1 MIRGL
6 SHGKFTGVVL
16 TKSIAES
23 VLTARLLSALREK
36 RVDIDE
42 TVKAMRKGKDK
53 TKQAIPDK
61 TSEATKFIQPLV
73 DAVVHNLQPFLVTMD
88 QTATSSG
95 DTKEFQDTQHDNA
108 KLRQKLQQAGIPI
121 TPVKRKTVQKDT
133 EQALSSPDDED
144 PNEQEQ
150 SDILND
156 PTDVLSD
163 KLPFNIED
171 TKAWVSNIRK
181 DLSATQHKQFDT
193 HVNKMLKII
202 EDKKFKQD
210 ELQTMATRFGLL
222 LHMVTDAVDEL
233 QTVFQRENAVHAK
246 VMLPTFKNNFA
257 QFHSKQPIIYIGSTR
272 LKPAQRDF
280 NRLATTRQLQNGA
293 LPKVEVAIRYW
304 VDNAKNGRFI
314 TLALSSHSG
323 YRDAWAAEHA
333 TIQAWQARLSHP
345 FIAKFLVK
353 KDMCGANAYFDNK
366 AKFMEW
372 SIQAMDRW
380 LVDFSKDLPYGYI
393 MMKH

>member
-1 MIRGL
+1 MQDIKLTDLTHKDIQEWMIRGL

-144 PNEQEQ
+144 PNESLPVQPQVPKKRKINNEGK
-150 SDILND
+150 SN
-156 PTDVLSD
+156 PTSSMT
-163 KLPFNIED
+163 PQMYCRISFPSTSRTPRRGCPIFAR
-171 TKAWVSNIRK
+171 T
-181 DLSATQHKQFDT
+181 SAQHSISSLT
-193 HVNKMLKII
+193 PM
-202 EDKKFKQD
+202 
-210 ELQTMATRFGLL
+210 
-222 LHMVTDAVDEL
+222 
-233 QTVFQRENAVHAK
+233 
-246 VMLPTFKNNFA
+246 
-257 QFHSKQPIIYIGSTR
+257 STR
-272 LKPAQRDF
+272 
-280 NRLATTRQLQNGA
+280 
-293 LPKVEVAIRYW
+293 
-304 VDNAKNGRFI
+304 
-314 TLALSSHSG
+314 
-323 YRDAWAAEHA
+323 
-333 TIQAWQARLSHP
+333 
-345 FIAKFLVK
+345 
-353 KDMCGANAYFDNK
+353 C
-366 AKFMEW
+366 
-372 SIQAMDRW
+372 
-380 LVDFSKDLPYGYI
+380 
-393 MMKH
+393 